1 MCTKIKFYGSIEKKE
16 GKNMKNEKHKANTTA
31 LVVQVLSIISCI
43 LGMILAMMSDDAK
56 ILVFVFP
63 IVAVFT
69 YAFGEVIQLL
79 QNIADNTKS

>member
-1 MCTKIKFYGSIEKKE
+1 
-16 GKNMKNEKHKANTTA
+16 MKNEKPKANTIA

-69 YAFGEVIQLL
+69 YAFGEVIQQL
-79 QNIADNTKS
+79 QNISDEIKDLK

>member
-1 MCTKIKFYGSIEKKE
+1 
-16 GKNMKNEKHKANTTA
+16 MKNEKHKANTIA

-56 ILVFVFP
+56 ILVLVFP